1 MTMITLQ
8 ADDDE
13 DQVSRQVP
21 AVQTGENW
29 FIPQHDAC
37 SHWGGET
44 FVIFFLQNI
53 KALDV
58 KNDDDGS
65 DNFLLLKKVSLLN
78 GSCPNLERVTYL

>member
-21 AVQTGENW
+21 TVQTGENW

-44 FVIFFLQNI
+44 FVIFFSQNL

-58 KNDDDGS
+58 KNGDDGS
-65 DNFLLLKKVSLLN
+65 DNVLILKKYGRLMAVARIWQ
-78 GSCPNLERVTYL
+78 E